1 MGNVS
6 EETFPYCFINVLF
19 FIHTNVLFELKLQ
32 LLQLN
37 QRISLWSPVRLFLQ
51 EPLKHDT
58 LETGSAG
65 FIHLRNNRLK
75 HRLCWVQTDLCKV
88 CVLQPRRGG
97 NSWNRSRVSPTTQT
111 QSERLFPAQLEI
123 HIKPVFFD
131 ALDLVPVLSP
141 E

>member
-51 EPLKHDT
+51 EPLKPDT

-97 NSWNRSRVSPTTQT
+97 NSWNRSHVSPTTQT
-111 QSERLFPAQLEI
+111 QSNVCFL
-123 HIKPVFFD
+123 
-131 ALDLVPVLSP
+131 LSWKFTLNP
-141 E
+141 FSLMHWTWFRF